1 METILDA
8 FRWIGCFVAASLLFG
23 CATGTK
29 TVFVDEKIKA
39 PKVIAL
45 QAARTPWVVEIEGRL
60 RNKGFKVLRYVS
72 QTQVTQK
79 VSETRTEAF
88 NEASARYVLRIEG
101 YAPLDVMNR
110 CFAGGYKFDFIT
122 AELIDLTNNETIMN
136 VSANG
141 YSENCA
147 PLSGT
152 IFTDIVSTVESAW
165 E

>member
-1 METILDA
+1 MKTKLNIPHWMA
-8 FRWIGCFVAASLLFG
+8 FAAAASLFSG

-29 TVFVDEKIKA
+29 TVFIDEKIDA

-45 QAARTPWVVEIEGRL
+45 QASRTPWVVEIESRL
-60 RNKGFKVLRYVS
+60 RQKGFKVLRYAS

-79 VSETRTEAF
+79 VSDVRAETF
-88 NEASARYVLRIEG
+88 NEASARYVLRIDG

-122 AELIDLTNNETIMN
+122 AELIDVANNETIMN

-152 IFTDIVSTVESAW
+152 IFTDIASTVASAW
-165 E
+165 K